1 MDLVGKSNFA
11 QTGAGQ
17 TFDEWFES
25 PIPPSWWYN
34 EHATSLTYPWWDA
47 IYNIESEAGM
57 ERG

>member
-1 MDLVGKSNFA
+1 MNLVGKERFA
-11 QTGAGQ
+11 QTGTGQ

-25 PIPPSWWYN
+25 PIPPSRWYN
-34 EHATSLTYPWWDA
+34 EHATSLVYPWWDA